1 MEGRRPLRERS
12 LKPAAGDAS
21 FDPSGGKPERD
32 AAKAWNRNRKGNAT
46 MNVFKP
52 LVGAIAS
59 AVMLSSVAMAQEKV
73 SITNIGHGYFSG
85 PLYVAMREGLFEKH
99 GLEADVTFVQG
110 GSIAFQTVFTREV
123 DFGIL
128 SYEHVLTGA
137 AQGRNLLAVF
147 NITHRPLN
155 NIVVSN
161 AMLEENRDKSLEE
174 RVQALKG
181 KRVATPSA
189 AGSGEKMLT
198 VLARRYGLEIPGDL
212 ELVYLGG
219 DPAAYVGAF
228 EGDVI
233 DAAMPFEPA
242 GVMVEQENLGGTLV
256 NIMDGEVEDFRD
268 IIFMTLV
275 TLPDMVKDRPELIK
289 KVTAVFAE
297 AMDILLDPERG
308 KAIMGEEFNTM
319 SPESNAAAYA
329 TVSQIWSPDGRM
341 SLEGAK
347 KVYSYLQPEG
357 EQVIDFEATFTN
369 DFLPEE

>member
-1 MEGRRPLRERS
+1 MTVSTSNLAAGPADMPAAQYRERRRPRRRTL
-12 LKPAAGDAS
+12 
-21 FDPSGGKPERD
+21 
-32 AAKAWNRNRKGNAT
+32 NRKGNAI
-46 MNVFKP
+46 MNMFKP
-52 LVGAIAS
+52 ILGALAS
-59 AVMLSSVAMAQEKV
+59 VVLLSSVATAQETV
-73 SITNIGHGYFSG
+73 RITNIGHGYFSG

-110 GSIAFQTVFTREV
+110 GSLAYQTVFTREA
-123 DFGIL
+123 DFGVL

-137 AQGRNLLAVF
+137 AQGRDLVSVY

-161 AMLEENRDKSLEE
+161 AMLEAHADKSLEE
-174 RVQALKG
+174 RVKALRG
-181 KRVATPSA
+181 KRVGTPSA
-189 AGSGEKMLT
+189 GGSGEKMLT

-219 DPAAYVGAF
+219 DPSAYVGAF
-228 EGDVI
+228 HGDII

-268 IIFMTLV
+268 LIFMTLV
-275 TLPDMVKDRPELIK
+275 THPAMLEERPEFVE
-289 KVTAVFAE
+289 KVVAVFAE
-297 AMDILLDPERG
+297 ASEILLGERG
-308 KAIMGEEFNTM
+308 EAIMGEEFETM
-319 SPESNAAAYA
+319 TPESNALAYR

-347 KVYSYLQPEG
+347 KVHAYLQPEG
-357 EQVIDFEATFTN
+357 EQEIDFESTFTN
-369 DFLPEE
+369 EFLPDN

>member
-1 MEGRRPLRERS
+1 
-12 LKPAAGDAS
+12 
-21 FDPSGGKPERD
+21 
-32 AAKAWNRNRKGNAT
+32 

-181 KRVATPSA
+181 KRVGTPSA

-219 DPAAYVGAF
+219 DPASYVGAF

-256 NIMDGEVEDFRD
+256 NIMNGEVEDFRD
-268 IIFMTLV
+268 LIFMTLV
-275 TLPDMVKDRPELIK
+275 THPDMVEDRPELIE
-289 KVTAVFAE
+289 KVNAVFAE

-347 KVYSYLQPEG
+347 KVYDYLQPEG
-357 EQVIDFEATFTN
+357 EQEIDFEATFTN
-369 DFLPEE
+369 DFLPED